1 MEKNKKKISD
11 FELIRSCL
19 DCFTDIEF
27 IFKDKTYKIDS
38 HCKTVY
44 ELKLNTP
51 EFGFNDYDDLMSL
64 TFLEGIPLNKQILS
78 DDFCI
83 IG

>member
-1 MEKNKKKISD
+1 MI
-11 FELIRSCL
+11 I
-19 DCFTDIEF
+19 
-27 IFKDKTYKIDS
+27 